1 MELSIGDYCGVA
13 AKRGSSLLVGDSARH
28 SGKSGVLRW
37 AKQLMGRDVKGPA
50 ADLLIFA
57 DLYFMLL
64 ANMLLYYLIAYLR
77 SFVCQFDGCCC
88 VLLALYFPSIVEN
101 GRKSQCPA
109 G

>member
-50 ADLLIFA
+50 ADLLDFRRP
-57 DLYFMLL
+57 
-64 ANMLLYYLIAYLR
+64 LLYVAGKYVALLFNR
-77 SFVCQFDGCCC
+77 LSTQFC
-88 VLLALYFPSIVEN
+88 LPI
-101 GRKSQCPA
+101 
-109 G
+109 